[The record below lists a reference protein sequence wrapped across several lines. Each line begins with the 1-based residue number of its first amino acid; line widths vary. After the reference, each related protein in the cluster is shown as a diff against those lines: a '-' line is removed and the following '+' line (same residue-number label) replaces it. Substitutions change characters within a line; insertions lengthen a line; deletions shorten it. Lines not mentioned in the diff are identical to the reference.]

1 MIRYLGLRAK
11 KIAPRAARAVRK
23 GCFVMKIPLKPRS
36 LCQNR
41 RISYLSRE
49 NHKNITS
56 KIIAQITYVP
66 TSVGAACS
74 CPGVQ
79 AFIARYIL
87 DPQIFRHLSRFIFD
101 KCLPKNL
108 AFIEKII
115 AISTPEASR
124 SQWQPLSV
132 PYRTAPHMHAR
143 IRRLRVRH
151 DEAAWVCEC
160 VCVCVCVCACVCVVW
175 FVPACLCVCVCV
187 CV

>member
-49 NHKNITS
+49 NHKNLTS
-56 KIIAQITYVP
+56 KKIAQITDVP

-108 AFIEKII
+108 AYIEKII
-115 AISTPEASR
+115 AINIHRGQDFIPLFVHASAPR
-124 SQWQPLSV
+124 DFREHKLELSKNWNR
-132 PYRTAPHMHAR
+132 YMF
-143 IRRLRVRH
+143 ISSIY
-151 DEAAWVCEC
+151 
-160 VCVCVCVCACVCVVW
+160 
-175 FVPACLCVCVCV
+175 
-187 CV
+187 

>member
-11 KIAPRAARAVRK
+11 KIAPRAVRAVRK

-41 RISYLSRE
+41 RISYLRRE
-49 NHKNITS
+49 NHKNLTS
-56 KIIAQITYVP
+56 KKIAQITDVP

-79 AFIARYIL
+79 AFIMRYIL

-115 AISTPEASR
+115 AISTPEASH
-124 SQWQPLSV
+124 V
-132 PYRTAPHMHAR
+132 HAR
-143 IRRLRVRH
+143 PS
-151 DEAAWVCEC
+151 CEL
-160 VCVCVCVCACVCVVW
+160 
-175 FVPACLCVCVCV
+175 PLDRGINYDQYQLP
-187 CV
+187 